1 MCLLYWTEFF
11 VIIKVKLLHCCSMG
25 GQNVQRERGRLQGYS
40 YNYRRNLYLPLDHLV
55 RNIQYEMSLVLY
67 ILRVKQ
73 ME

>member
-1 MCLLYWTEFF
+1 
-11 VIIKVKLLHCCSMG
+11 MG